1 MPDFLM
7 HPEEHYHIEKG
18 KKKMKYKVGDKVRV
32 KKDLKLCQG
41 YYMENKKGGV
51 NTFVPPMTDYRGQLV
66 TISKIING
74 QYCVKECPYGT
85 NHKPVLW
92 TDGMFE
98 SSDEK
103 IVIIA
108 SGMKTIA
115 KLYNGDKIAKT
126 AIARCS
132 PEDTFDF
139 AEGARLAFSRLLEER
154 ETELVKPRIEVG
166 KYYKHVGESDD
177 DTGIIKIRHCDAS
190 EHNIVY
196 YYDIIEGMK
205 LDDMGFYFFDAESP
219 FAHKLTL
226 IDYKPKLMYYNG
238 KVVCTYNGA
247 DADGF
252 TVGKI
257 YEFVNGTVVDDDG
270 DVRYKFC
277 PLYSISNLKIT
288 KFIPLIENRKEKK

>member
-1 MPDFLM
+1 
-7 HPEEHYHIEKG
+7 
-18 KKKMKYKVGDKVRV
+18 MKYKVGDKVRV
-32 KKDLKLCQG
+32 KKDLKLCQR

-51 NTFVPPMTDYRGQLV
+51 NTFVPPMTDYRGQMV

-92 TDGMFE
+92 TDGMFD

-139 AEGARLAFSRLLEER
+139 AEGARLAFGRLWEAE
-154 ETELVKPRIEVG
+154 ETERAKPQL
-166 KYYKHVGESDD
+166 KYYS
-177 DTGIIKIRHCDAS
+177 
-190 EHNIVY
+190 
-196 YYDIIEGMK
+196 
-205 LDDMGFYFFDAESP
+205 
-219 FAHKLTL
+219 
-226 IDYKPKLMYYNG
+226 G
-238 KVVCTYNGA
+238 KVVCTCNNA
-247 DADGF
+247 DADSF

-277 PLYSISNLKIT
+277 PLNSILNLKIV